1 MSPELSSPLP
11 ESVMAA
17 EGDKEV
23 AYPHLQPVPHQRPSD
38 EPNNQDGR
46 RVCGL
51 KSKLFYGLLI
61 LLILVAIGLGVG
73 LGVGLGTRNDGYA
86 VAWLR

>member
-23 AYPHLQPVPHQRPSD
+23 AYPHLQPVPYQRPPED
-38 EPNNQDGR
+38 AANKDGR
-46 RVCGL
+46 RVCGMN
-51 KSKLFYGLLI
+51 SKWFYGLLV
-61 LLILVAIGLGVG
+61 LLIALAIGLGVG
-73 LGVGLGTRNDGYA
+73 LGVGLGTKNDEYA
-86 VAWLR
+86 ISWA